1 MEKNKAVK
9 TRLLQFSDDKI
20 FQKQNGIIKAY
31 KHQRNIAFV
40 CITVTPQWASTLS
53 ALAHMILTAVWRGW
67 KPSWTVV
74 RTVERMSAE
83 RKEERRESL
92 RKVVTDMEYRELEII
107 KKSVIQP

>member
-1 MEKNKAVK
+1 
-9 TRLLQFSDDKI
+9 
-20 FQKQNGIIKAY
+20 
-31 KHQRNIAFV
+31 
-40 CITVTPQWASTLS
+40 
-53 ALAHMILTAVWRGW
+53 MILTAVWRGW

-83 RKEERRESL
+83 RKAERRESL